1 MLSAVTAAS
10 EKSAL
15 VIVTSDHG
23 ESFGEHKEQS
33 HGFLVQEATIK
44 IPLIIGTTGGPPM
57 PARIDELV
65 SQVDLMPT
73 VLSLLGL
80 PEPAG
85 LDGFDL
91 TEPPATPRFVLAEA
105 HYGEAIYGWARLA
118 AIYHGNFKYVDGPNP
133 EFYDLA
139 RDPAEHHN
147 LFAERREQALSL
159 HQRLVE
165 ERGQQADTLPGSS
178 LELDEESI
186 ERLEALG
193 YVAPSSGLGG
203 TARAGPGP
211 DPTQMV
217 ATLTEMMLLST
228 GLEQERA
235 APAWMRPILAASDKA
250 LPRDENELLEAYEEF
265 AEAKP
270 DFAPVYKELELLYK
284 RSGRTADAQTAR
296 RRFESLVRPEP

>member
-1 MLSAVTAAS
+1 M
-10 EKSAL
+10 
-15 VIVTSDHG
+15 
-23 ESFGEHKEQS
+23 
-33 HGFLVQEATIK
+33 
-44 IPLIIGTTGGPPM
+44 
-57 PARIDELV
+57 
-65 SQVDLMPT
+65 
-73 VLSLLGL
+73 
-80 PEPAG
+80 
-85 LDGFDL
+85 
-91 TEPPATPRFVLAEA
+91 
-105 HYGEAIYGWARLA
+105 
-118 AIYHGNFKYVDGPNP
+118 
-133 EFYDLA
+133 
-139 RDPAEHHN
+139 
-147 LFAERREQALSL
+147 